1 MIQFQY
7 LKKVYQI
14 DFRGNIKEYILY
26 LKIVP

>member
-1 MIQFQY
+1 MNQLLY

-14 DFRGNIKEYILY
+14 DISGNIKEYILY